1 MKAIVKEINGRQF
14 AEIKHQ
20 FEDEVYFEYLPI
32 FGEKELK
39 EGQEIEVTVE
49 TKYLTDTEGSGEI
62 LIKYAK
68 KAP

>member
-1 MKAIVKEINGRQF
+1 MKTTVREINGKQF
-14 AEIKHQ
+14 AEIKYQ

-49 TKYLTDTEGSGEI
+49 TKYLTDTEGSGET
-62 LIKYAK
+62 LIRYAK
-68 KAP
+68 TAP